1 MKKRLIILSIFLLVG
16 LNLTATDIVSIYS
29 RWEAASGAQRVR
41 IGNELLAKGY
51 EEDLIS
57 DLRSYHVNQVI
68 ESEARI
74 YDMMSYYYY
83 VNDQFDD
90 ALSTALMALPL
101 CEKCSDDE

>member
-16 LNLTATDIVSIYS
+16 LNLTATDIVSIFS

-51 EEDLIS
+51 EEDLIG

-68 ESEARI
+68 ESEART
-74 YDMMSYYYY
+74 YDMMSYYYSL
-83 VNDQFDD
+83 
-90 ALSTALMALPL
+90 LSG
-101 CEKCSDDE
+101 EIFSDKVLTV